1 MTYRLSILDKA
12 LIPEGL
18 SAPASLAQTVELAVL
33 AERLGFHRYWF
44 AEHHGMANLA
54 SSAPELLAAHV
65 LARTQHI
72 RVGTG
77 GVMLQHYAPF
87 KVAESFNLLAA
98 LAPGRVDL
106 GVGKAPGGLPHAT
119 GALRPEQTTPADFD
133 ARLRD
138 LDGFL
143 TGSLPESHPYAG
155 AIAAPQ
161 PTEPARRILL
171 GASTQSAAL
180 AAELDWDFCYAGHFD
195 GDPQRMK
202 QAFDLYR
209 AATGRSPLLAL
220 VAFAAPSE
228 EEAKRLVGL
237 YRFLRL
243 HLSTGQRVNVP
254 NEAVAAEFARQAGV
268 TDYTTQEIE
277 PNILTGTGDQL
288 RAALDD
294 LSATLGVEDFVIDAP
309 VADHA
314 ARRTSLQELAR
325 AILSPAQGPEAQ
337 SKTLQPA

>member
-18 SAPASLAQTVELAVL
+18 SAPASLAQTVDLAVL

-44 AEHHGMANLA
+44 AEHHGMANLG

-119 GALRPEQTTPADFD
+119 SALRPGQTTPADFD
-133 ARLRD
+133 DRLRD

-143 TGSLPESHPYAG
+143 TGSLPEGHPYAG

-228 EEAKRLVGL
+228 EEAKRLVGP

-243 HLSTGQRVNVP
+243 HLSNGQRVNVP
-254 NEAVAAEFARQAGV
+254 NEEVAAEFARQAGV
-268 TDYTTQEIE
+268 TDYTTQEIA